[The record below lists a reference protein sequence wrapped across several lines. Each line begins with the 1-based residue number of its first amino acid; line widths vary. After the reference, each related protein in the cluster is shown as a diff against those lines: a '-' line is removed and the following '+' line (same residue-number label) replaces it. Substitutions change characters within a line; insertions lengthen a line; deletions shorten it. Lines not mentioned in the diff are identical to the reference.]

1 MTPHYLIGVACGI
14 IGGLLN
20 QGGQLLQK
28 KVVND
33 IRQDDPGQGF
43 MRRLLRN
50 PLWVFG
56 FVVGLGGGTA
66 GYMLAQSLIG
76 PALSPGLMASGL
88 ILLSIGSVRLNHEEL
103 NKSEITGIV
112 LMVIG
117 ILCLGLSELSISA
130 TQVRSMLADHSAQI
144 RVIIFTAC
152 LFSCCLVSRSLALR
166 RQNRKGLLIVLGN
179 GFLAC
184 LSDFWINPLLALII
198 LVMAGKAT
206 DFQTFFFIM
215 AAVILAFTASVIT
228 WQNQIAFKYAQASNV
243 IPVAQVPIQICPVLV
258 YFFIFALTPPRT
270 ISIFFILTG
279 TILTIIA
286 GFLLGRRPEI
296 SLTKN
301 KLPEQKINS
310 QSLF

>member
-1 MTPHYLIGVACGI
+1 MPPHYLIGVFCGI

-33 IRQDDPGQGF
+33 IRHDDPGMGF
-43 MRRLLRN
+43 MRRLLRS

-103 NKSEITGIV
+103 NKSEIAGII
-112 LMVIG
+112 LMIIG
-117 ILCLGLSELSISA
+117 ILCLGLSELSITA
-130 TQVRSMLADHSAQI
+130 PQVRTMLVDHSAQI
-144 RVIIFTAC
+144 RVILFTFVLFSAC
-152 LFSCCLVSRSLALR
+152 LLSRSLAIHS
-166 RQNRKGLLIVLGN
+166 QTRKGLLIVLGN

-184 LSDFWINPLLALII
+184 LSDFWINPLLALIVI
-198 LVMAGKAT
+198 VIGGRGT
-206 DFQTFFFIM
+206 YFQTFFFIM
-215 AAVILAFTASVIT
+215 AAFILAFTASVIT
-228 WQNQIAFKYAQASNV
+228 WQNQIAFKYAQASNI
-243 IPVAQVPIQICPVLV
+243 IPVAQVPIQISPVVV

-270 ISIFFILTG
+270 ISIFFILAG
-279 TILTIIA
+279 TALTIIA
-286 GFLLGRRPEI
+286 GFLLGQRPE
-296 SLTKN
+296 SPLVH
-301 KLPEQKINS
+301 E
-310 QSLF
+310 

>member
-1 MTPHYLIGVACGI
+1 MPPHYLIGVVCGI
-14 IGGLLN
+14 LGGLLN

-33 IRQDDPGQGF
+33 IRHDDPGRGF
-43 MRRLLRN
+43 MRRLLHS

-103 NKSEITGIV
+103 NRSEITGII
-112 LMVIG
+112 LMITG
-117 ILCLGLSELSISA
+117 ILCLGLSELSINA
-130 TQVRSMLADHSAQI
+130 AQVRTMLADPSAQI
-144 RVIIFTAC
+144 RVIIFTLSLFSAC
-152 LFSCCLVSRSLALR
+152 LLSRCLALR
-166 RQNRKGLLIVLGN
+166 SQTRKGLLIVLGN

-184 LSDFWINPLLALII
+184 LSDFWINPLLALVV
-198 LVMAGKAT
+198 LVLAGRGT
-206 DFQTFFFIM
+206 SFQTLFFIM
-215 AAVILAFTASVIT
+215 AAGILAFTASVIT
-228 WQNQIAFKYAQASNV
+228 WQNQIAFKYAQASNI

-258 YFFIFALTPPRT
+258 YFFIFALTPPHA
-270 ISIFFILTG
+270 ISVVFILTG

-286 GFLLGRRPEI
+286 GFLLGQRPETQ
-296 SLTKN
+296 LVH
-301 KLPEQKINS
+301 EQCRNYEKEIAHGS
-310 QSLF
+310 

>member
-33 IRQDDPGQGF
+33 IRHDDPGQGF

-88 ILLSIGSVRLNHEEL
+88 ILLSIGSIRLNHEEL
-103 NKSEITGIV
+103 NKAEITGII
-112 LMVIG
+112 LMIMG
-117 ILCLGLSELSISA
+117 ILCLGLSELSITG
-130 TQVRSMLADHSAQI
+130 TQVRTMLADHSAQV
-144 RVIIFTAC
+144 RVILFTFI
-152 LFSCCLVSRSLALR
+152 LFSGSLLSRCLALR
-166 RQNRKGLLIVLGN
+166 SQTRKGLLIVLGN

-198 LVMAGKAT
+198 LVLAGRGT
-206 DFQTFFFIM
+206 SFQNFFFFM
-215 AAVILAFTASVIT
+215 AAAILAFTASVIT
-228 WQNQIAFKYAQASNV
+228 WQNQIAFKYAQASNI

-270 ISIFFILTG
+270 ISVFFILTG

-286 GFLLGRRPEI
+286 GFLLGQRPEI
-296 SLTKN
+296 SLIQN
-301 KLPEQKINS
+301 KLPEQEIHS
-310 QSLF
+310 HFLL

>member
-1 MTPHYLIGVACGI
+1 M
-14 IGGLLN
+14 
-20 QGGQLLQK
+20 QK

-33 IRQDDPGQGF
+33 IRHDDPGKGF
-43 MRRLLRN
+43 MRRLLHS

-103 NKSEITGIV
+103 NKAEITGII
-112 LMVIG
+112 LMIIG

-130 TQVRSMLADHSAQI
+130 TQVRTMLADHSAQV
-144 RVIIFTAC
+144 RVIIFTAI
-152 LFSCCLVSRSLALR
+152 LFSGCLVSRSLALHS
-166 RQNRKGLLIVLGN
+166 QTRKGLLIVLGN

-184 LSDFWINPLLALII
+184 LSDFWINPLLALIV
-198 LVMAGKAT
+198 LVVAGRAT
-206 DFQTFFFIM
+206 NFQTYFFII

-228 WQNQIAFKYAQASNV
+228 WQNQIAFKYAQASNI
-243 IPVAQVPIQICPVLV
+243 IPVAQVPIQISPVLV

-270 ISIFFILTG
+270 ISVFFILIG

-286 GFLLGRRPEI
+286 GFLLGQRPETP
-296 SLTKN
+296 LVH
-301 KLPEQKINS
+301 E
-310 QSLF
+310 

>member
-33 IRQDDPGQGF
+33 IRHDDPGRGF
-43 MRRLLRN
+43 MRRLLHS
-50 PLWVFG
+50 PLWIFG

-103 NKSEITGIV
+103 NRSEITGII
-112 LMVIG
+112 LMIIG
-117 ILCLGLSELSISA
+117 ILCLGLSEMSITA
-130 TQVRSMLADHSAQI
+130 TQVRTMLADHSDQI
-144 RVIIFTAC
+144 RVILLTFILFSGC
-152 LFSCCLVSRSLALR
+152 LFSRSLASR
-166 RQNRKGLLIVLGN
+166 SQTRKGLLIVLGN

-198 LVMAGKAT
+198 LVLAGRGT
-206 DFQTFFFIM
+206 YFQTFFFIM
-215 AAVILAFTASVIT
+215 AAFILAFTASVIT
-228 WQNQIAFKYAQASNV
+228 WQNQIAFKYAQASNI
-243 IPVAQVPIQICPVLV
+243 IPVAQVPIQISPVVV

-270 ISIFFILTG
+270 ISVFLILIG

-286 GFLLGRRPEI
+286 GFLLGKRPEI
-296 SLTKN
+296 AL
-301 KLPEQKINS
+301 LPKDEARV
-310 QSLF
+310 